1 MNESFTYNTFPQTV
15 LFGAGVVEKIAEVL
29 TQNSFARAL
38 VVTTRSQRANGN
50 SARIE
55 KLLGAKLVA
64 VFDATQPHVPQ
75 SNVDATLQLARETNA
90 DVLIAL
96 GGGSAIGVAKATS
109 HSLQSPVSNLHLAII
124 AIPTTY
130 AGSEMTPVF
139 GVTHERD
146 GVSGTGRL
154 LQKETVNDRRIVP
167 RVVLYDPL
175 LTLDVPR
182 ELTASTG
189 INAFAHCVE
198 AVYSITKNPVSSAA
212 ALYGARWIYHALPR
226 CVENGADL
234 VARIEMLQG
243 AYLAGVSLGNVAM
256 GLHHGV
262 CHVLGG
268 TLNVPHGIAN
278 AIVLPHAIRFNAD
291 TCAAELAQLARGIG
305 IDAESDEL
313 AAREMGKRVAR
324 WIQQMQLPT
333 RLRDVGVREQ
343 DLGLVTQ
350 LAVNSKTVQ
359 NNPRRVSEQ
368 EMEKFL
374 RELW

>member
-15 LFGAGVVEKIAEVL
+15 LFGAGVVEKIADML
-29 TQNSFARAL
+29 TQNSFARAVL
-38 VVTTRSQRANGN
+38 VTTRSQRANGN
-50 SARIE
+50 VARVE
-55 KLLGAKLVA
+55 NLLGAKLAA

-75 SNVDATLQLARETNA
+75 SNVDATIQLARETNA
-90 DVLIAL
+90 EVLIAL
-96 GGGSAIGVAKATS
+96 GGGSAIGVAKATA
-109 HSLQSPVSNLHLAII
+109 HSLQSPVSNLQLPII

-139 GVTHERD
+139 GVTRERD
-146 GVSGTGRL
+146 GVL
-154 LQKETVNDRRIVP
+154 KKETVNDARIVP

-198 AVYSITKNPVSSAA
+198 AIYSITRNPLSSAA

-226 CVENGADL
+226 CVENGAD
-234 VARIEMLQG
+234 VAARSEMLQG
-243 AYLAGVSLGNVAM
+243 AYLAGVALGNVAM

-268 TLNVPHGIAN
+268 TLNVPHGMAN

-291 TCAAELAQLARGIG
+291 ACAAELAQLARVIG

-313 AAREMGKRVAR
+313 AARELGKRVAR
-324 WIQQMQLPT
+324 WIQQMQLST
-333 RLRDVGVREQ
+333 RLREVGVREQ
-343 DLGLVTQ
+343 DLALVTQ

-374 RELW
+374 GEMW